1 MKKLLLIIAL
11 CVSLFAQEEP
21 IQENLKKYLTG
32 VPNTQ
37 CMDNLTLNSNGYAKK
52 SDDGADLFYFIL
64 AGAELSTGKLT
75 YDVYSATD
83 KYSEGAKIEQ
93 SLSEPID
100 TISFINPSCNYSKIE
115 PSELQSMI
123 QENGLSNYAQKT
135 NERNNQL
142 NEELKELENKYL
154 GKNAEFNQTGDKKYL
169 TTASYLLACFSFNES
184 IIDIKQS
191 LQLNKVVLKP
201 GYTIHP
207 NNQVERV
214 EVTEVAKGFAS
225 VASSIRK
232 KVETTYNKVILE
244 SISDFLS
251 DNVILFL
258 FDFRSNWND
267 IILEMKTFL
276 FLTFIPFS
284 IGFLSLSKITKKI
297 SKINDFDDIAEKGV
311 MVVVLLFM
319 FYFTNGTAN
328 KVEVVKDE
336 FKNINLSNFQKY
348 SSNFFAKSMEFADK
362 SANVFSKSYINFKRK
377 SAGYLTDQ
385 EIVNILEDS
394 ASAKKQIE
402 IIDSLYLQNCK
413 TSWNINEVRSRFN
426 ITTKKDVHSFPNQQ
440 QYNNFVNESSIGVKR
455 ANDLGQFVN
464 EDITYPTMSLT
475 GCYKLERDWLELD
488 ESIVKNKN
496 LLNKVKDTQQEQTD
510 REQIKKI
517 ARVQYYSTAEQGF
530 LAIPQVAVTNIVTDS
545 LNMFGAGQNQDDLKA
560 KSEKTKEEFNLDGG
574 FEKVQGI
581 FGSLAYMMVPGANA
595 IKDFVTELAPSFDKF
610 PIIGQFISKALFS
623 VGGTYLAVN
632 IMEKLVLYLPV
643 IALSM
648 ASLMV
653 IGWFFISVFIYFLV
667 SPFIIVY
674 AMSQQQTE
682 ILKDFL
688 IRGVALAFKPILI
701 ILSVVVALMAIDLF
715 KNLSIIL
722 FDTNFALMVDLI
734 KAQDKTTI
742 SWFFMFLKGVLAV
755 GTSIVATVSAFY
767 LVFNGAEMILGMF
780 GFKQSGIDVKEVVG
794 GAVEGKT
801 SKYNNPGA

>member
-1 MKKLLLIIAL
+1 MKKLLLIITL

-32 VPNTQ
+32 VPTTQ
-37 CMDNLTLNSNGYAKK
+37 CITNIPLNTENFVKK
-52 SDDGADLFYFIL
+52 SSDGADLFYLVL
-64 AGAELSTGKLT
+64 AGADLSTGRLT

-93 SLSEPID
+93 SLSEPVD
-100 TISFINPSCNYSKIE
+100 TISFTNPSCNYSKIDS
-115 PSELQSMI
+115 SELQSMI

-142 NEELKELENKYL
+142 NTELKELENKYL

-191 LQLNKVVLKP
+191 LQLNKVTLKP

-214 EVTEVAKGFAS
+214 EDTEVAKGFAS
-225 VASSIRK
+225 VASSIKK
-232 KVETTYNKVILE
+232 KVETTYNEVILE

-284 IGFLSLSKITKKI
+284 VGFLSLSKITKKI
-297 SKINDFDDIAEKGV
+297 SKIHNFDDIAEKGV

-328 KVEVVKDE
+328 KVELANGE
-336 FKNINLSNFQKY
+336 EKNINLSNFQKY
-348 SSNFFAKSMEFADK
+348 SSNFFAKSMEYADK

-394 ASAKKQIE
+394 ASAEKQKGKINLFL
-402 IIDSLYLQNCK
+402 DVCYDQ
-413 TSWNINEVRSRFN
+413 WNRDEVRNRFN
-426 ITTKKDVHSFPNQQ
+426 IKPKKEILSFPNQQ
-440 QYNNFVNESSIGVKR
+440 QYSNFINGSRNANNIQQFLNEG
-455 ANDLGQFVN
+455 
-464 EDITYPTMSLT
+464 ITYPMISLT
-475 GCYKLERDWLELD
+475 GCYNLEREKAELTKNIENNKKTLD
-488 ESIVKNKN
+488 SI
-496 LLNKVKDTQQEQTD
+496 KDTQEEQAD

-517 ARVQYYSTAEQGF
+517 AKVQYYSTAEQGF
-530 LAIPQVAVTNIVTDS
+530 LTIPQVAVTNIVTDN
-545 LNMFGAGQNQDDLKA
+545 LNMFGADPD
-560 KSEKTKEEFNLDGG
+560 KTKLKEETSKIKEETGVEDSSSLSKNT
-574 FEKVQGI
+574 
-581 FGSLAYMMVPGANA
+581 FGALAYMMVPGANS
-595 IKDFVTELAPSFDKF
+595 IKEFVSDAGSDFFEKIPYFGKLVGSLVGT
-610 PIIGQFISKALFS
+610 S
-623 VGGTYLAVN
+623 VAVG
-632 IMEKLVLYLPV
+632 IMKYIVLYLPV
-643 IALSM
+643 VALSM

-653 IGWFFISVFIYFLV
+653 IGWYFISVFIYFLV

-674 AMSQQQTE
+674 ALSQQQTE
-682 ILKDFL
+682 IIKDFL

-701 ILSVVVALMAIDLF
+701 ILSVVVAVMAVDLF
-715 KNLSIIL
+715 KDLSIIL
-722 FDTNFALMVDLI
+722 FETNFTLLI
-734 KAQDKTTI
+734 NIIDEN
-742 SWFFMFLKGVLAV
+742 SNPFSLLGLFFVFLRGVVEV

-801 SKYNNPGA
+801 SKYNNPGV

>member
-1 MKKLLLIIAL
+1 MKKLLLIITL

-32 VPNTQ
+32 VPTTQ
-37 CMDNLTLNSNGYAKK
+37 CITNIPLNTENFVKK
-52 SDDGADLFYFIL
+52 SSDGADLFYLVL
-64 AGAELSTGKLT
+64 AGADLSTGRLT

-93 SLSEPID
+93 SLSEPVD
-100 TISFINPSCNYSKIE
+100 TISFTNPSCNYSKIDS
-115 PSELQSMI
+115 SELQSMI

-142 NEELKELENKYL
+142 NTELKELENKYL

-191 LQLNKVVLKP
+191 LQLNKVTLKP

-214 EVTEVAKGFAS
+214 EDTEVAKGFAS
-225 VASSIRK
+225 VASSIKK
-232 KVETTYNKVILE
+232 KVETTYNEVILE

-284 IGFLSLSKITKKI
+284 VGFLSLSKITKKI
-297 SKINDFDDIAEKGV
+297 SKIHNFDDIAEKGV

-328 KVEVVKDE
+328 KVELANGE
-336 FKNINLSNFQKY
+336 EKNINLSNFQKY
-348 SSNFFAKSMEFADK
+348 SSNFFAKSMEYADK

-394 ASAKKQIE
+394 ASAEKQKGKINLFL
-402 IIDSLYLQNCK
+402 DVCYDQ
-413 TSWNINEVRSRFN
+413 WNRDEVRNRFN
-426 ITTKKDVHSFPNQQ
+426 IKPKKEILSFPNQQ
-440 QYNNFVNESSIGVKR
+440 QYSNFINGSRNANNIQQFLNEG
-455 ANDLGQFVN
+455 
-464 EDITYPTMSLT
+464 ITYPMISLT
-475 GCYKLERDWLELD
+475 GCYNLEREKAELTKNIENNKKTLD
-488 ESIVKNKN
+488 SI
-496 LLNKVKDTQQEQTD
+496 KDTQEEQAD

-517 ARVQYYSTAEQGF
+517 AKVQYYSTAEQGF
-530 LAIPQVAVTNIVTDS
+530 LTIPQVAVTNIVTDN
-545 LNMFGAGQNQDDLKA
+545 LNMFGADPD
-560 KSEKTKEEFNLDGG
+560 KTKLKEETSKIKEETGVEDSSSLSKNT
-574 FEKVQGI
+574 
-581 FGSLAYMMVPGANA
+581 FGALAYMMVPGANS
-595 IKDFVTELAPSFDKF
+595 IKEFVSDAGSDFFEKIPYFGKLVGSLVGT
-610 PIIGQFISKALFS
+610 S
-623 VGGTYLAVN
+623 VAVG
-632 IMEKLVLYLPV
+632 IMKYIVLYLPV
-643 IALSM
+643 VALSM

-653 IGWFFISVFIYFLV
+653 IGWYFISVFIYFLV

-674 AMSQQQTE
+674 ALSQQQTDT
-682 ILKDFL
+682 IKDFL

-701 ILSVVVALMAIDLF
+701 ILSVVVAVMAVDLF
-715 KNLSIIL
+715 KDLSIIL
-722 FDTNFALMVDLI
+722 FETNFTLLI
-734 KAQDKTTI
+734 NIIDEN
-742 SWFFMFLKGVLAV
+742 SNPFSLLGLFFVFLRGVVEV

-801 SKYNNPGA
+801 SKYNNPGV

>member
-32 VPNTQ
+32 VPTTQ
-37 CMDNLTLNSNGYAKK
+37 CITNIPLNTENFVKK
-52 SDDGADLFYFIL
+52 SSDGADLFYLVL
-64 AGAELSTGKLT
+64 AGADLSTGRLT

-93 SLSEPID
+93 SLSEPVD
-100 TISFINPSCNYSKIE
+100 TISFTNPSCNYSKIDS
-115 PSELQSMI
+115 SELQSMI

-142 NEELKELENKYL
+142 NTELKELENKYL

-191 LQLNKVVLKP
+191 LQLNKVTLKP

-214 EVTEVAKGFAS
+214 EDTEVAKGFAS
-225 VASSIRK
+225 VASSIKK
-232 KVETTYNKVILE
+232 KVETTYNEVILE

-284 IGFLSLSKITKKI
+284 VGFLSLSKITKKI
-297 SKINDFDDIAEKGV
+297 SKIHNFDDIAEKGV

-328 KVEVVKDE
+328 KVELANGE
-336 FKNINLSNFQKY
+336 EKNINLSNFQKY
-348 SSNFFAKSMEFADK
+348 SSNFFAKSMEYADK

-394 ASAKKQIE
+394 ASAEKQKGKINLFL
-402 IIDSLYLQNCK
+402 DVCYDQ
-413 TSWNINEVRSRFN
+413 WNRDEVRNRFN
-426 ITTKKDVHSFPNQQ
+426 IKPKKEILSFPNQQ
-440 QYNNFVNESSIGVKR
+440 QYSNFINGSRNANNIQQFLNEG
-455 ANDLGQFVN
+455 
-464 EDITYPTMSLT
+464 ITYPMISLT
-475 GCYKLERDWLELD
+475 GCYNLEREKAELTKNIENNKKTLD
-488 ESIVKNKN
+488 SI
-496 LLNKVKDTQQEQTD
+496 KDTQEEQAD

-517 ARVQYYSTAEQGF
+517 AKVQYYSTAEQGF
-530 LAIPQVAVTNIVTDS
+530 LTIPQVAVTNIVTDN
-545 LNMFGAGQNQDDLKA
+545 LNMFGADPD
-560 KSEKTKEEFNLDGG
+560 KTKLKEETSKIKEETGVEDSSSLSKNT
-574 FEKVQGI
+574 
-581 FGSLAYMMVPGANA
+581 FGALAYMMVPGANS
-595 IKDFVTELAPSFDKF
+595 IKEFVSDAGSDFFEKIPYFGKLVGSLVGT
-610 PIIGQFISKALFS
+610 S
-623 VGGTYLAVN
+623 VAVG
-632 IMEKLVLYLPV
+632 IMKYIVLYLPV
-643 IALSM
+643 VALSM

-653 IGWFFISVFIYFLV
+653 IGWYFISVFIYFLV

-674 AMSQQQTE
+674 ALSQQQTE
-682 ILKDFL
+682 IIKDFL

-701 ILSVVVALMAIDLF
+701 ILSVVVAVMAVDLF
-715 KNLSIIL
+715 KDLSIIL
-722 FDTNFALMVDLI
+722 FETNFTLLI
-734 KAQDKTTI
+734 NIIDEN
-742 SWFFMFLKGVLAV
+742 SNPFSLLGLFFVFLRGVVEV

-801 SKYNNPGA
+801 SKYNNPGV

>member
-32 VPNTQ
+32 VPTTQ
-37 CMDNLTLNSNGYAKK
+37 CITNIPLNTENFVKK
-52 SDDGADLFYFIL
+52 SSDGADLFYLVL
-64 AGAELSTGKLT
+64 AGADLSTGRLT

-93 SLSEPID
+93 SLSEPVD
-100 TISFINPSCNYSKIE
+100 TISFTNPSCNYSKIDS
-115 PSELQSMI
+115 SELQSMI

-142 NEELKELENKYL
+142 NTELKELENKYL

-191 LQLNKVVLKP
+191 LQLNKVTLKP

-214 EVTEVAKGFAS
+214 EDTEVAKGFAS
-225 VASSIRK
+225 VASSIKK
-232 KVETTYNKVILE
+232 KVETTYNEVILE

-284 IGFLSLSKITKKI
+284 VGFLSLSKITKKI
-297 SKINDFDDIAEKGV
+297 SKIHNFDDIAEKGV

-328 KVEVVKDE
+328 KVELANGE
-336 FKNINLSNFQKY
+336 EKNINLSNFQKY
-348 SSNFFAKSMEFADK
+348 SSNFFAKSMEYADK

-394 ASAKKQIE
+394 ASAEKQKGKINLFL
-402 IIDSLYLQNCK
+402 DVCYDQ
-413 TSWNINEVRSRFN
+413 WNRDEVRNRFN
-426 ITTKKDVHSFPNQQ
+426 IKPKKEILSFPNQQ
-440 QYNNFVNESSIGVKR
+440 QYSNFINGSRNANNIQQFLNEG
-455 ANDLGQFVN
+455 
-464 EDITYPTMSLT
+464 ITYPMISLT
-475 GCYKLERDWLELD
+475 GCYNLEREKAELTKNIENNKKTLD
-488 ESIVKNKN
+488 SI
-496 LLNKVKDTQQEQTD
+496 KDTQEEQAD

-517 ARVQYYSTAEQGF
+517 AKVQYYSTAEQGF
-530 LAIPQVAVTNIVTDS
+530 LTIPQVAVTNIVTDN
-545 LNMFGAGQNQDDLKA
+545 LNMFGADPD
-560 KSEKTKEEFNLDGG
+560 KTKLKEETSKIKEETGVEDSSSLSKNT
-574 FEKVQGI
+574 
-581 FGSLAYMMVPGANA
+581 FGALAYMMVPGANS
-595 IKDFVTELAPSFDKF
+595 IKEFVSDAGSDFFEKIPYFGKLVGSLVGT
-610 PIIGQFISKALFS
+610 S
-623 VGGTYLAVN
+623 VAVG
-632 IMEKLVLYLPV
+632 IMKYIVLYLPV
-643 IALSM
+643 VALSM

-653 IGWFFISVFIYFLV
+653 IGWYFISVFIYFLV

-674 AMSQQQTE
+674 ALSQQQTDT
-682 ILKDFL
+682 IKDFL

-701 ILSVVVALMAIDLF
+701 ILSVVVAVMAVDLF
-715 KNLSIIL
+715 KDLSIIL
-722 FDTNFALMVDLI
+722 FETNFTLLI
-734 KAQDKTTI
+734 NIIDEN
-742 SWFFMFLKGVLAV
+742 SNPFSLLGLFFVFLRGVVEV

-801 SKYNNPGA
+801 SKYNNPGV